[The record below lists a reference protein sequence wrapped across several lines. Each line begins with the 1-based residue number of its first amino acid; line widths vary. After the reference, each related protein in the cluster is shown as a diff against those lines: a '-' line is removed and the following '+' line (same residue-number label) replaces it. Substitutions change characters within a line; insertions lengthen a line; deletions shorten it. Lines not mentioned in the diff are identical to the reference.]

1 MDPRQTIIENYPQ
14 LTPELQRAAAFT
26 LEHVNELVVLSMRAF
41 AAQAG
46 VRPATLLRLAQR
58 LGFDGWV
65 ELKRSFIADLGL
77 GGETYGARA
86 QKLVRDGTHSL
97 REQMFG
103 AQAQNLALGREQNR
117 DAMEQAVSLMESAQ
131 QVYVCGFRA
140 SFPIAWSLYYVWR
153 LFHRRVS
160 LIDGF
165 ANNDEMFTR
174 DFGPEDT
181 LVIIGF
187 APYSRETLQVLD
199 AAKRAGAKVV
209 ALSDS
214 PLSPLAQ
221 QADSRLYFSTESPS
235 FFPSV
240 VSGISIAECLLA
252 MLVARHGSEAV
263 ERIEKTERWLFESGA
278 YVTPGKKPDERG

>member
-1 MDPRQTIIENYPQ
+1 MDARQTIIDHYPQ
-14 LTPELQRAAAFT
+14 LTPELQRAAAFI
-26 LEHVNELVVLSMRAF
+26 LEHANELVVLSMRAF
-41 AAQAG
+41 AAQAQ

-65 ELKRSFIADLGL
+65 ELKNCFIADLGP
-77 GGETYGARA
+77 GGESYGARA
-86 QKLVRDGTHSL
+86 EKLVRDGAHSL

-103 AQAQNLALGREQNR
+103 AHAQNLALGREQNR
-117 DAMEQAVSLMESAQ
+117 DAMEQAVSLMESAR
-131 QVYVCGFRA
+131 QVYICGFRA
-140 SFPIAWSLYYVWR
+140 SFPIAWSLYYVYR
-153 LFHRRVS
+153 LFNRRVS

-174 DFGPEDT
+174 EFGADDT
-181 LVIIGF
+181 VAIVGF
-187 APYSRETLQVLD
+187 APYSRETLQVLE
-199 AAKRAGAKVV
+199 AAKRAGSKVV

-221 QADSRLYFSTESPS
+221 QADCRLYFSTDSPS

-252 MLVARHGSEAV
+252 LLVARHGSEAV
-263 ERIEKTERWLFESGA
+263 QRIEETERWLFESGA
-278 YVTPGKKPDERG
+278 YVMPGNKPGGAG

>member
-1 MDPRQTIIENYPQ
+1 MDPRQIIIDNYQQ

-41 AAQAG
+41 AVQAE

-65 ELKRSFIADLGL
+65 ELKKSFIAELGL
-77 GGETYGARA
+77 GPETYGARA
-86 QKLVRDGTHSL
+86 QKLVRDGTDSL
-97 REQMFG
+97 CEQMFG
-103 AQAQNLALGREQNR
+103 AQAQNLALAREQNR
-117 DAMEQAVSLMESAQ
+117 DAMEQAVSLMESAHR
-131 QVYVCGFRA
+131 VYICGFRA
-140 SFPIAWSLYYVWR
+140 SFPVAWSLYYVWR
-153 LFHRRVS
+153 LFNRRVS

-174 DFGPEDT
+174 DFAAGDT

-187 APYSRETLQVLD
+187 APYSRETLQVLE
-199 AAKRAGAKVV
+199 AAKRAGSKVV

-221 QADSRLYFSTESPS
+221 QADARLYFSTDSLS

-240 VSGISIAECLLA
+240 VSGISIVECLLA

-263 ERIEKTERWLFESGA
+263 ERIEETERWLFESGA
-278 YVTPGKKPDERG
+278 YVAPGKNADDPV